1 MELMILVERPNVSLK
16 NNLSKLEKYFEVSNY
31 DYSIEDDGN
40 NIYFFILNIVN
51 YNEVELL
58 NNKLHELNFEVLEI
72 IVDNVKNK
80 VKSLN
85 SEDENN
91 ITNGDLNSDIF
102 FNSKIVMKQ
111 LSKLVKTAD
120 FNMRRYLV
128 SPKKI
133 SDHIVTLT
141 SEIYMEYNDK
151 NNVTYKVRDIVECNF
166 GVHLSGELSGG
177 RVPCV
182 IIKINNKKRPYIVP
196 ITKKTSYINGKG
208 YLKFKNKQDLEYEHN
223 ESLYKEGTLLLELG
237 QYINPKRVNKVLGY
251 VYEDF
256 FIKIKKELARVY
268 EFEENNK
275 KYINNNIDTA
285 DVKLK
290 AEEYVYNK
298 FKAEIDNINKDQSME
313 NIVVDFLNCIGFKTN
328 ETLIV
333 DLFVYAISNDIYKKK
348 DLIENYSKKINI
360 KGYLISNNISKEV
373 NKWLLNNL
381 DIKEKYYKF
390 SIISLIK
397 LFKNNIVS

>member
-151 NNVTYKVRDIVECNF
+151 NNVTYKVGDIVECNF

-208 YLKFKNKQDLEYEHN
+208 
-223 ESLYKEGTLLLELG
+223 
-237 QYINPKRVNKVLGY
+237 I
-251 VYEDF
+251 
-256 FIKIKKELARVY
+256 
-268 EFEENNK
+268 
-275 KYINNNIDTA
+275 
-285 DVKLK
+285 
-290 AEEYVYNK
+290 
-298 FKAEIDNINKDQSME
+298 
-313 NIVVDFLNCIGFKTN
+313 
-328 ETLIV
+328 
-333 DLFVYAISNDIYKKK
+333 
-348 DLIENYSKKINI
+348 
-360 KGYLISNNISKEV
+360 
-373 NKWLLNNL
+373 
-381 DIKEKYYKF
+381 
-390 SIISLIK
+390 
-397 LFKNNIVS
+397 

>member
-91 ITNGDLNSDIF
+91 ITNGELNSDIF

-133 SDHIVTLT
+133 SDHIAT
-141 SEIYMEYNDK
+141 
-151 NNVTYKVRDIVECNF
+151 
-166 GVHLSGELSGG
+166 
-177 RVPCV
+177 
-182 IIKINNKKRPYIVP
+182 
-196 ITKKTSYINGKG
+196 
-208 YLKFKNKQDLEYEHN
+208 
-223 ESLYKEGTLLLELG
+223 
-237 QYINPKRVNKVLGY
+237 
-251 VYEDF
+251 
-256 FIKIKKELARVY
+256 
-268 EFEENNK
+268 
-275 KYINNNIDTA
+275 
-285 DVKLK
+285 
-290 AEEYVYNK
+290 
-298 FKAEIDNINKDQSME
+298 
-313 NIVVDFLNCIGFKTN
+313 
-328 ETLIV
+328 
-333 DLFVYAISNDIYKKK
+333 
-348 DLIENYSKKINI
+348 
-360 KGYLISNNISKEV
+360 
-373 NKWLLNNL
+373 
-381 DIKEKYYKF
+381 
-390 SIISLIK
+390 
-397 LFKNNIVS
+397 